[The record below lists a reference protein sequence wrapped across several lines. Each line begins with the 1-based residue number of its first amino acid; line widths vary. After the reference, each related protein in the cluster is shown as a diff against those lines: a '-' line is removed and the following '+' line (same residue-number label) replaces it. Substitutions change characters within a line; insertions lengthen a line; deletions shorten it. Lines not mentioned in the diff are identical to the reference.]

1 MIAERRLL
9 VLQMDSPPP
18 SMVSP
23 TVMEKAPMKKPTER
37 AVLQAGRTKR
47 VLFIEVEPFKLDEE
61 ESSTW
66 KMSKFAR
73 KK

>member
-1 MIAERRLL
+1 VIAKRRLL
-9 VLQMDSPPP
+9 VLQMDSPLP
-18 SMVSP
+18 SILSD
-23 TVMEKAPMKKPTER
+23 TVMKMAPMKTPTER

-61 ESSTW
+61 QSSTW